1 MKLLFIFG
9 ASILLAIVT
18 ITSSAPRLVNF
29 SKMTCS
35 LSAYQWQKKKS
46 SLPIKTWTTFALS
59 WRGWSGLFISANQ
72 SLFFYFLYFDNIL
85 FLFYQNEKC
94 GLLNSDSKASPQLNC
109 RALKSTKNWF
119 ICNLFAIQ

>member
-29 SKMTCS
+29 SKMTVHS
-35 LSAYQWQKKKS
+35 QHTNDRKKNLLSQQRLELL
-46 SLPIKTWTTFALS
+46 LPFHE
-59 WRGWSGLFISANQ
+59 GGGQGYLFQQTNHC
-72 SLFFYFLYFDNIL
+72 FFYFLYFDNIL

-109 RALKSTKNWF
+109 RALKSTKN
-119 ICNLFAIQ
+119 